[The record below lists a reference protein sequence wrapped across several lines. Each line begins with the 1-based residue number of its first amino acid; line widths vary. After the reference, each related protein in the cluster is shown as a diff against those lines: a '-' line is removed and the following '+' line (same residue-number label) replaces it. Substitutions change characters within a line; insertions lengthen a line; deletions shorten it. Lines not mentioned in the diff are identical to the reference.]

1 MTLCLFFSTFTPF
14 SLSILRYTYQLL
26 KCIPLT
32 TAYSENCHILQ
43 KAGNSPVISP
53 NLLPACLYY
62 LSNFSAATSK
72 NFTLDQAV
80 PPCANGSIALTKT

>member
-1 MTLCLFFSTFTPF
+1 MFVFQLSHLFLYPF
-14 SLSILRYTYQLL
+14 CGTQYQPL

-32 TAYSENCHILQ
+32 TACNEKCHILQ

-62 LSNFSAATSK
+62 LNNFSAAASK

-80 PPCANGSIALTKT
+80 PPCANGSIVLTKT